1 MDDSDKLIEQL
12 EMNPHPE
19 GGYYSESFRD
29 RDNSVSLI
37 YYLLKKEQRSHW
49 HRLTKNEILHFY
61 KGDPLSV
68 HISADG
74 KTTITKKLGSGISSN
89 ENLHLVIH
97 AGSWFSMNSEGDYSL
112 IGCTVSPAFDYADFE
127 LAPPNWE
134 PNNKL
139 WGR

>member
-1 MDDSDKLIEQL
+1 MNDSDKLIEQL

-37 YYLLKKEQRSHW
+37 YYLLKKGQRSHW
-49 HRLTKNEILHFY
+49 HRLKKNEILHFY
-61 KGDPLSV
+61 KGDSLSV
-68 HISADG
+68 HISADA
-74 KTTITKKLGSGISSN
+74 KTTITKKLGNSISSN

-127 LAPPNWE
+127 LAPPNWK
-134 PNNKL
+134 PNNK
-139 WGR
+139 

>member
-12 EMNPHPE
+12 EMKPHPE

-68 HISADG
+68 HISADA
-74 KTTITKKLGSGISSN
+74 KTTITKKLGHSMADN
-89 ENLHLVIH
+89 ENLHIIIP
-97 AGSWFSMNSEGDYSL
+97 AGSWFSMNSEGEYSL
-112 IGCTVSPAFDYADFE
+112 IGCTVSPAFDYTDFE
-127 LAPPNWE
+127 LAPPNWK
-134 PNNKL
+134 PK
-139 WGR
+139 